1 MTQQAAGQNTSP
13 NNLFYC
19 RGILPHTEI
28 ALPQSRYNVYYVDK
42 SPIHN
47 HSADVSRIQS

>member
-1 MTQQAAGQNTSP
+1 MTQHAAGENTNP

-28 ALPQSRYNVYYVDK
+28 ALPQSPYNVYYDDQVQYTTT
-42 SPIHN
+42 
-47 HSADVSRIQS
+47 VQM